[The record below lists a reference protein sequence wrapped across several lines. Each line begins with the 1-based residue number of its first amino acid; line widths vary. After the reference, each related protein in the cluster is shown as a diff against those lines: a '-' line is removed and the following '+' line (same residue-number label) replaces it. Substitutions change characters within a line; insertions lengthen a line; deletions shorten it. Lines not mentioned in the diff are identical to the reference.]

1 MYISLLSEEVQILV
15 ARLHVPVQEIIVSL
29 FPTSAF
35 ALRRGAEIGAG
46 VASTTPRK
54 VAATIEKRIMLFIFR
69 REMMRPNKRIVIVL
83 WRYCFQVKELR
94 ELWASG
100 EGMQSVFISY
110 EVVKAIFCP
119 TMQLPDLFFPA
130 TTSCSH
136 T

>member
-1 MYISLLSEEVQILV
+1 M
-15 ARLHVPVQEIIVSL
+15 SL

-35 ALRRGAEIGAG
+35 ALRIGAEIGAG